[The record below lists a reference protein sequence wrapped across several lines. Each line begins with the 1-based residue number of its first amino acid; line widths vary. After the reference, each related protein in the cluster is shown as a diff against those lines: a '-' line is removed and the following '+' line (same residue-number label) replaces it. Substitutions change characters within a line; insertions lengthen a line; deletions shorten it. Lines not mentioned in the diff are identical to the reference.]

1 MCTNVEPCVSDYSA
15 EHPESVLL
23 RPTDVRKTLRMTSNA
38 YPVQEIC
45 QFENPLV
52 LGFLQILQLFFGLEE
67 FSEQSG
73 ELWAIWI

>member
-1 MCTNVEPCVSDYSA
+1 MV
-15 EHPESVLL
+15 
-23 RPTDVRKTLRMTSNA
+23 RMTRDA

-52 LGFLQILQLFFGLEE
+52 FGFPQILQFFFGFEE

-73 ELWAIWI
+73 KLWAIWI